1 MRVALI
7 VVLVLAA
14 LAVVLPAG
22 AIALNRVPLTQP
34 PGIAAR
40 LVLYLGSNVAQTGP
54 DAQRAELRPILL
66 AGERAALLQAIA
78 AACRGLG
85 WRNVRIDDTAASV
98 RAEVVTP
105 WLHFTDDVRARL
117 LPAADGLL
125 EVRVRSASR
134 VGRGDLGA
142 NTRHVMELR
151 AALSHAGVLAG
162 PRR

>member
-85 WRNVRIDDTAASV
+85 WRNVRVDDTSV

-105 WLHFTDDVRARL
+105 WLRFTDDMQARL
-117 LPAADGLL
+117 LPAAEGLL
-125 EVRVRSASR
+125 EARVRSASR

-142 NTRHVMELR
+142 NARHVMELR
-151 AALSHAGVLAG
+151 AALARAGVLAG
-162 PRR
+162 PPR

>member
-7 VVLVLAA
+7 VVLVLVA
-14 LAVVLPAG
+14 LAILLPAG
-22 AIALNRVPLTQP
+22 ALALNRVPLTQP

-40 LVLYLGSNVAQTGP
+40 LALYLGSNVAQTGP

-66 AGERAALLQAIA
+66 AGEHAALLQAIA

-85 WRNVRIDDTAASV
+85 WRNVRVDDTSV
-98 RAEVVTP
+98 RAEVVTL
-105 WLHFTDDVRARL
+105 WLRFTDDMQATL

-125 EVRVRSASR
+125 EARVRSASR

-151 AALSHAGVLAG
+151 AALARAGVLADL
-162 PRR
+162 PR